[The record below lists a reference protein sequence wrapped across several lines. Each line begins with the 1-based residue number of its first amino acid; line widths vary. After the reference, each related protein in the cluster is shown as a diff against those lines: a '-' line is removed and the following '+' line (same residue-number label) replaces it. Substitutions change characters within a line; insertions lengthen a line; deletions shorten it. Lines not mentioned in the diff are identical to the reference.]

1 MELVGKREK
10 MNTLKSKMQEEEIQY
25 SKHLRTAKEALRI
38 RREKVSARQA
48 IHVSASPV
56 GYETTST
63 SASPVE
69 SETTST
75 SSSMS
80 TSASADV
87 VEKMKQML
95 AENSNSRNSTGSMDF
110 FLKIQR
116 MVEKKTAELE
126 DETNLLSAEIEAA
139 QRRVNGYENYI
150 QRDCSGMMMDAYAQH
165 QHHVLALQ
173 Q

>member
-10 MNTLKSKMQEEEIQY
+10 MNALKSKMQEEEIQY

-48 IHVSASPV
+48 NHVSASV
-56 GYETTST
+56 ASDSTST
-63 SASPVE
+63 SA
-69 SETTST
+69 
-75 SSSMS
+75 SMS
-80 TSASADV
+80 TSASDA
-87 VEKMKQML
+87 EKMKQML
-95 AENSNSRNSTGSMDF
+95 AENSNSRNNVDF

-116 MVEKKTAELE
+116 MVEQKTDELE
-126 DETNLLSAEIEAA
+126 DKTNLLSAEIEAVK
-139 QRRVNGYENYI
+139 RRVNGYENYI
-150 QRDCSGMMMDAYAQH
+150 QRDCDCSGMMRMDAYAQH